1 MIKYHNVI
9 KKGEKRMK
17 PETKE
22 KINKATKLIESCW
35 DENNPDDN
43 RTFDERLAETIA
55 NCEDEEIKK
64 ILIGAAEGI

>member
-1 MIKYHNVI
+1 M
-9 KKGEKRMK
+9 R

-22 KINKATKLIESCW
+22 KINKATKLIEGCW

-55 NCEDEEIKK
+55 NCEDEEIKR
-64 ILIGAAEGI
+64 ILKGAAEW

>member
-9 KKGEKRMK
+9 KKGEKRMR
-17 PETKE
+17 PAKE
-22 KINKATKLIESCW
+22 KINKATKLIEGCW

-55 NCEDEEIKK
+55 NCEDEEIKR
-64 ILIGAAEGI
+64 ILKGAAEW